1 MNKLRYIIQFYRG
14 EGIFALVL
22 FNQLL
27 WLTISKEN
35 TSLTRGYAFTITI
48 IGFNIC
54 IKTSKNKDGILKTYG
69 IS

>member
-1 MNKLRYIIQFYRG
+1 MNNLRHIIQFYRG
-14 EGIFALVL
+14 EGVFALI
-22 FNQLL
+22 FFKQLL

-35 TSLTRGYAFTITI
+35 PSLTKGYAFTITI

-54 IKTSKNKDGILKTYG
+54 IKTSKNKDGILKAYG

>member
-27 WLTISKEN
+27 WFSVSREVNEN
-35 TSLTRGYAFTITI
+35 VTGYAFTITI
-48 IGFNIC
+48 IGFNITFK
-54 IKTSKNKDGILKTYG
+54 IGKNKQGILKTYG
-69 IS
+69 IA